1 MVSVRYRCIVSQD
14 INYLFKVQTICLD
27 YSRQTKF
34 IFIIGEFMPH
44 RCTRCG
50 TIFEDGD
57 SVVLSGCPN
66 CGWNKFLY
74 VKKESEGSE
83 NQGRPVLEEQKLDL
97 ESSLEEVV
105 RNIDEALASEQENI
119 KQEPDV
125 EEKTEGERVE
135 SVRILGPGSYELNLD
150 SLLERKELVMAIR
163 EEGSYALHLPSVFNQ
178 QKERHKERAKPKK
191 QK

>member
-1 MVSVRYRCIVSQD
+1 
-14 INYLFKVQTICLD
+14 
-27 YSRQTKF
+27 
-34 IFIIGEFMPH
+34 MPH

-57 SVVLSGCPN
+57 PVILSGCPN

-74 VKKESEGSE
+74 VKKELEGSE
-83 NQGRPVLEEQKLDL
+83 NQGKPALEEQKLDL
-97 ESSLEEVV
+97 ESSQDEVV
-105 RNIDEALASEQENI
+105 RSIDEALASEQENK
-119 KQEPDV
+119 KQEP
-125 EEKTEGERVE
+125 EIEAKTEEERVE

-178 QKERHKERAKPKK
+178 QKERQKRKTKLKK
-191 QK
+191 

>member
-1 MVSVRYRCIVSQD
+1 MI
-14 INYLFKVQTICLD
+14 T
-27 YSRQTKF
+27 
-34 IFIIGEFMPH
+34 GEPMPH

-57 SVVLSGCPN
+57 SVILSGCPN

-74 VKKESEGSE
+74 VKKEPEGLES
-83 NQGRPVLEEQKLDL
+83 QGRPALEEQKLDL
-97 ESSLEEVV
+97 EASLDDVV
-105 RNIDEALASEQENI
+105 RNIDEALASGEKYSEQQSEN
-119 KQEPDV
+119 EN
-125 EEKTEGERVE
+125 KTDEERVE

-178 QKERHKERAKPKK
+178 QKERQKEKSRLRK

>member
-1 MVSVRYRCIVSQD
+1 
-14 INYLFKVQTICLD
+14 
-27 YSRQTKF
+27 
-34 IFIIGEFMPH
+34 MPH

-57 SVVLSGCPN
+57 SVILSGCPN

-74 VKKESEGSE
+74 VKEELEGSE
-83 NQGRPVLEEQKLDL
+83 NQGRPALEEQKLDL
-97 ESSLEEVV
+97 ESSLDEVV
-105 RNIDEALASEQENI
+105 RSIDEALAFEQENK
-119 KQEPDV
+119 KQEPEV
-125 EEKTEGERVE
+125 ETKTEEERVE

-178 QKERHKERAKPKK
+178 QKDRQKGKAKPKK

>member
-1 MVSVRYRCIVSQD
+1 
-14 INYLFKVQTICLD
+14 
-27 YSRQTKF
+27 
-34 IFIIGEFMPH
+34 MPH

-57 SVVLSGCPN
+57 SVILSGCPT

-74 VKKESEGSE
+74 VNKECEGSE
-83 NQGRPVLEEQKLDL
+83 NQGRPALEEQKLDL
-97 ESSLEEVV
+97 ESSLDEVV
-105 RNIDEALASEQENI
+105 RNIDEALASEQESV
-119 KQEPDV
+119 KQEPEAERETD
-125 EEKTEGERVE
+125 EERVE

-163 EEGSYALHLPSVFNQ
+163 EEGSYALHLPSVFSQ
-178 QKERHKERAKPKK
+178 QKEKSKPKK